1 MARDAF
7 AVALTE
13 FRRWTKTAADRMRAD
28 PAEEIGQIEILLDL
42 MRDYLEID
50 HPADLTPA
58 DLEQLLLRVYP
69 RKITIL
75 DDSQTVDTIPSM
87 SDFIAF
93 LAESGALPAA
103 RARALDRELD
113 LIAPRFGEAVMD
125 PANWGMA
132 RSFVTA
138 MAADGVNFDDEAAV
152 QRWIADYN
160 RGLTENPYDDE
171 DDDQEPVL
179 DLKDAFDLPDELPPV
194 HLPPEAELAAVA
206 RQAPIIAQLAALA
219 AWLGEDGREIGEDGD
234 QLSGDL
240 ADAAAAAA
248 GVDPGEFPYLWD
260 LALESDFADVDDDE
274 LSDGFRA
281 FAGDT
286 ALEWEDC
293 DDAEVLEIWQ
303 LLLASVLDGT
313 LELAAELDLDRS
325 RDLDL
330 TGHGIALITMLFL
343 TSGQG
348 IPVAEASDI
357 LRQIALD
364 ELPPAQTETV
374 WREWVGAHGDP
385 LRLLLRQL
393 AALGSIRLTDEP
405 DKGELILLTPLGRF
419 AVRNQLLD
427 AGVDVPLLP
436 AVEVMTAADLLA
448 MAEGAP
454 EDEFDAT
461 AAEWM
466 GYRTPETSA
475 RELLAAAAETE
486 AAERLIGVAITT
498 ELGAAAEP
506 AWRDCLS
513 QVALRGYAKAA
524 LARLAG
530 QEIPDDLEPADIT
543 WLAADTLAAAGLLDL
558 DAEHDP
564 AELARLLGEVVPR
577 GQEQNAFEAM
587 ARLPH
592 RQVAEVL
599 TVIGRHHPDKK
610 TAKLARRA
618 AYKAGTRQARSTV

>member
-7 AVALTE
+7 AAALTG
-13 FRRWTKTAADRMRAD
+13 FRQWTKTASDRMHAD
-28 PAEEIGQIEILLDL
+28 PAEEIGQIEVLLDL
-42 MRDYLEID
+42 MRDYLEIER
-50 HPADLTPA
+50 PADLTPA
-58 DLEQLLLRVYP
+58 ELEQLLLRIYP

-75 DDSQTVDTIPSM
+75 DESQTVDTIPSV

-103 RARALDRELD
+103 RARALERELG

-132 RSFVTA
+132 RSFVSA

-171 DDDQEPVL
+171 DDDEEPVL
-179 DLKDAFDLPDELPPV
+179 GLKDAFDLPDELPPV
-194 HLPPEAELAAVA
+194 YLPPEAELVAAA
-206 RQAPIIAQLAALA
+206 RQAPIIAQLVALA
-219 AWLGEDGREIGEDGD
+219 AWLGEDGREVGEDGD
-234 QLSGDL
+234 PLPGDL
-240 ADAAAAAA
+240 ADAAAAA

-260 LALESDFADVDDDE
+260 LALESDFVDLDEEEAADGV
-274 LSDGFRA
+274 RA
-281 FAGDT
+281 LAGDT

-303 LLLASVLDGT
+303 LLLPSVLEQT
-313 LELAAELDLDRS
+313 LEVAAELDPDRS

-343 TSGQG
+343 TYGQG
-348 IPVAEASDI
+348 IPVVEASDI
-357 LRQIALD
+357 VRQTALD
-364 ELPPAQTETV
+364 ELPPARAETA

-393 AALGSIRLTDEP
+393 AALGSVRLTDEP
-405 DKGELILLTPLGRF
+405 DEGELILLTPLGRF
-419 AVRNQLLD
+419 AVRNQFLD
-427 AGVDVPLLP
+427 AGVDIPMLP
-436 AVEVMTAADLLA
+436 EVELMTAADLLA
-448 MAEGAP
+448 TATGVP
-454 EDEFDAT
+454 EDEFNAT
-461 AAEWM
+461 TTNWM
-466 GYRTPETSA
+466 GYRTPETAA

-486 AAERLIGVAITT
+486 AAERLISVAVTM

-530 QEIPDDLEPADIT
+530 QEIPDDLEPADIA
-543 WLAADTLAAAGLLDL
+543 WLATDTLAAAGLTDL

-577 GQEQNAFEAM
+577 GEEQNAFEAM

-610 TAKLARRA
+610 TAKLARKA
-618 AYKAGTRQARSTV
+618 AYKAGTRQARSTI

>member
-7 AVALTE
+7 AAALTG
-13 FRRWTKTAADRMRAD
+13 FRLWTKTAADRMRAD
-28 PAEEIGQIEILLDL
+28 PAEEIGQIEVLLDL

-50 HPADLTPA
+50 RPADLTPA
-58 DLEQLLLRVYP
+58 ELEQLLLRVYP

-75 DDSQTVDTIPSM
+75 DESQTVDTIPAM
-87 SDFIAF
+87 SDFITF

-103 RARALDRELD
+103 RARELDRELG

-138 MAADGVNFDDEAAV
+138 MAADGVNFDDEADV
-152 QRWIADYN
+152 QRWMADYN
-160 RGLTENPYDDE
+160 TRLTGSPYDDE

-179 DLKDAFDLPDELPPV
+179 GLKDAFDLPDELPPV
-194 HLPPEAELAAVA
+194 HLPPDAELAAAA
-206 RQAPIIAQLAALA
+206 RQAPIVAQLAALA
-219 AWLGEDGREIGEDGD
+219 GWLGEDGREVGEDGD
-234 QLSGDL
+234 PLPGDL
-240 ADAAAAAA
+240 ADAAAAA
-248 GVDPGEFPYLWD
+248 GVDPGAFPYLWD
-260 LALESDFADVDDDE
+260 LALESDFVDLDDE
-274 LSDGFRA
+274 ELSNGFRA
-281 FAGDT
+281 FAGDI

-303 LLLASVLDGT
+303 LLLASVLERA
-313 LELAAELDLDRS
+313 LEVAAELDPDQS

-330 TGHGIALITMLFL
+330 TGHGLALITMLFL

-357 LRQIALD
+357 VRQTALD
-364 ELPPAQTETV
+364 ELPPARAETA

-405 DKGELILLTPLGRF
+405 DEGELILLTPLGRF
-419 AVRNQLLD
+419 AVRNQLLG

-436 AVEVMTAADLLA
+436 DVEVMAAADLLA
-448 MAEGAP
+448 MAAGAP

-475 RELLAAAAETE
+475 RELLAAAAETD
-486 AAERLIGVAITT
+486 AAERLISVAVTT

-530 QEIPDDLEPADIT
+530 QEIPDDLEPADIA
-543 WLAADTLAAAGLLDL
+543 WLATDTLAAAGLTDL

-592 RQVAEVL
+592 RQVAGVL

-618 AYKAGTRQARSTV
+618 AYKAGTRQARSTI

>member
-1 MARDAF
+1 MAKDAF
-7 AVALTE
+7 AATLTG
-13 FRRWTKTAADRMRAD
+13 FRQWTKTAADRIRAD
-28 PAEEIGQIEILLDL
+28 PAEEIGQVEVLLDL
-42 MRDYLEID
+42 MRDYLELD
-50 HPADLTPA
+50 SPADLTPA

-75 DDSQTVDTIPSM
+75 DESQTVDTIPAM

-93 LAESGALPAA
+93 LAESGALPTA
-103 RARALDRELD
+103 RASALDRELG

-138 MAADGVNFDDEAAV
+138 MAADGVNFDDEADV
-152 QRWIADYN
+152 QRWMADYN
-160 RGLTENPYDDE
+160 TRLTESRYGYE
-171 DDDQEPVL
+171 DDDQEAVL
-179 DLKDAFDLPDELPPV
+179 GLKDAFDLPDELPPV
-194 HLPPEAELAAVA
+194 RLPPDAELAAAA
-206 RQAPIIAQLAALA
+206 RQAPIIAQLVALA
-219 AWLGEDGREIGEDGD
+219 AWLGEDGREVGEDGD
-234 QLSGDL
+234 PLPGDL
-240 ADAAAAAA
+240 ADAAAAA

-260 LALESDFADVDDDE
+260 LALESDFVDVDDEE
-274 LSDGFRA
+274 LSDEIRA
-281 FAGDT
+281 FSGDT
-286 ALEWEDC
+286 ALEWDDC

-303 LLLASVLDGT
+303 LLLASMLERT
-313 LELAAELDLDRS
+313 LEVAAELDPDRS

-348 IPVAEASDI
+348 IPVAEASDVV
-357 LRQIALD
+357 RQTALD
-364 ELPPAQTETV
+364 ELPPTRAETA
-374 WREWVGAHGDP
+374 WREWVDAHGDP
-385 LRLLLRQL
+385 MRLLLRQL
-393 AALGSIRLTDEP
+393 VALGSIRLTDEP
-405 DKGELILLTPLGRF
+405 DIGELILLVPLGRF
-419 AVRNQLLD
+419 AIRNQLLN

-436 AVEVMTAADLLA
+436 DVEVMTAADLLA
-448 MAEGAP
+448 MAAGVP

-475 RELLAAAAETE
+475 RQLLAAAAETE
-486 AAERLIGVAITT
+486 AAERLISVAVTM

-506 AWRDCLS
+506 AWRDCLG
-513 QVALRGYAKAA
+513 QVALRGYAKTA
-524 LARLAG
+524 LTRLAG
-530 QEIPDDLEPADIT
+530 QEIPDDLEPADIA
-543 WLAADTLAAAGLLDL
+543 WLATDTLAAAGVTDL
-558 DAEHDP
+558 AAGHDP
-564 AELARLLGEVVPR
+564 AELARLLGEVVPS

-610 TAKLARRA
+610 TAKQARKA
-618 AYKAGTRQARSTV
+618 AYKAGTRQAQRTT

>member
-7 AVALTE
+7 AAALTG
-13 FRRWTKTAADRMRAD
+13 FRQWTKTASDRMHAD
-28 PAEEIGQIEILLDL
+28 PAEEIGQIEVLLDL
-42 MRDYLEID
+42 MRDYLEIER
-50 HPADLTPA
+50 PADLTPA
-58 DLEQLLLRVYP
+58 ELEQLLLRIYP

-75 DDSQTVDTIPSM
+75 DESQTVDTIPSV

-103 RARALDRELD
+103 RARALERELG

-132 RSFVTA
+132 RSFVSA

-171 DDDQEPVL
+171 DDDEEPVL
-179 DLKDAFDLPDELPPV
+179 GLKDAFDLPDELPPV
-194 HLPPEAELAAVA
+194 YLPPEAELVAAA
-206 RQAPIIAQLAALA
+206 RQAPIIAQLVALA
-219 AWLGEDGREIGEDGD
+219 AWLGEDGREVGEDGD
-234 QLSGDL
+234 PLPGDL
-240 ADAAAAAA
+240 ADAAAAA

-260 LALESDFADVDDDE
+260 LALESDFVDLDEEEAADGV
-274 LSDGFRA
+274 RA
-281 FAGDT
+281 LAGDT

-303 LLLASVLDGT
+303 LLLPSVLEQT
-313 LELAAELDLDRS
+313 LEVAAELDPDRS

-357 LRQIALD
+357 VRQTALD
-364 ELPPAQTETV
+364 ELPPARAETA

-393 AALGSIRLTDEP
+393 AALGSVRLTDEP
-405 DKGELILLTPLGRF
+405 DEGELILLTPLGRF
-419 AVRNQLLD
+419 AVRNQFLD
-427 AGVDVPLLP
+427 AGVDIPMLP
-436 AVEVMTAADLLA
+436 EVELMTAADLLA
-448 MAEGAP
+448 TATGVP
-454 EDEFDAT
+454 EDEFNAT
-461 AAEWM
+461 TTNWM
-466 GYRTPETSA
+466 GYRTPETAA

-486 AAERLIGVAITT
+486 AAERLISVAVTM

-530 QEIPDDLEPADIT
+530 QEIPDDLEPADIA
-543 WLAADTLAAAGLLDL
+543 WLATDTLAAAGLTDL

-577 GQEQNAFEAM
+577 GEEQNAFEAM

-610 TAKLARRA
+610 TAKLARKA
-618 AYKAGTRQARSTV
+618 AYKAGTRQARSTI

>member
-7 AVALTE
+7 AAALTG
-13 FRRWTKTAADRMRAD
+13 FRQWTKTASDRMHAD
-28 PAEEIGQIEILLDL
+28 PAEEIGQIEVLLDL
-42 MRDYLEID
+42 MRDYLEIER
-50 HPADLTPA
+50 PADLTPA
-58 DLEQLLLRVYP
+58 ELEQLLLRIYP

-75 DDSQTVDTIPSM
+75 DESQTVDTIPSV

-103 RARALDRELD
+103 RARALERELG

-160 RGLTENPYDDE
+160 RGLTENPYEDE
-171 DDDQEPVL
+171 DDDEEPVL
-179 DLKDAFDLPDELPPV
+179 GLKDAFGLPDELPPV
-194 HLPPEAELAAVA
+194 YLPPEAELAAAA
-206 RQAPIIAQLAALA
+206 RQAAIIAQLVALA
-219 AWLGEDGREIGEDGD
+219 AWLGEDGREVGEDGD
-234 QLSGDL
+234 PLPGDL
-240 ADAAAAAA
+240 ADAAAAA
-248 GVDPGEFPYLWD
+248 GVDPGDFPYLWD
-260 LALESDFADVDDDE
+260 LALESDFVDLDEEE
-274 LSDGFRA
+274 LSDGVRA
-281 FAGDT
+281 LAGDT

-303 LLLASVLDGT
+303 LLLPSVLEQT
-313 LELAAELDLDRS
+313 LEVAAELDPDRS

-343 TSGQG
+343 TYGQG
-348 IPVAEASDI
+348 IPVVEASDI
-357 LRQIALD
+357 VRQTALD
-364 ELPPAQTETV
+364 ELPPARAETA

-393 AALGSIRLTDEP
+393 AALGSVRLTDEP
-405 DKGELILLTPLGRF
+405 DEGELILLTPLGRF
-419 AVRNQLLD
+419 AVRNQFLD
-427 AGVDVPLLP
+427 AGVDIPLLP
-436 AVEVMTAADLLA
+436 EVELMTAADLLA
-448 MAEGAP
+448 TATGVP
-454 EDEFDAT
+454 EDEFNAT
-461 AAEWM
+461 TTNWM
-466 GYRTPETSA
+466 GYRTPETAA

-486 AAERLIGVAITT
+486 AAERLISVAVTM

-524 LARLAG
+524 LARMAG
-530 QEIPDDLEPADIT
+530 QEIPDDLEPADIA
-543 WLAADTLAAAGLLDL
+543 WLATDTLAAAGLMDL
-558 DAEHDP
+558 DAEHHP

-577 GQEQNAFEAM
+577 GEEQNAFEAM

-618 AYKAGTRQARSTV
+618 AYKAGTRQARSTI

>member
-7 AVALTE
+7 AAALTG
-13 FRRWTKTAADRMRAD
+13 FRQWTKTASDRMHAD
-28 PAEEIGQIEILLDL
+28 PAEEIGQIEVLLDL
-42 MRDYLEID
+42 MRDYLEIER
-50 HPADLTPA
+50 PADLTPA
-58 DLEQLLLRVYP
+58 ELEQLLLRIYP

-75 DDSQTVDTIPSM
+75 DESQTVDTIPSV

-103 RARALDRELD
+103 RARALERELG

-132 RSFVTA
+132 RSFVSA

-171 DDDQEPVL
+171 DDDEEPVL
-179 DLKDAFDLPDELPPV
+179 GLKDAFDLPDELPPV
-194 HLPPEAELAAVA
+194 YLPPEAELVAAA
-206 RQAPIIAQLAALA
+206 RQAPIIAQLVALA
-219 AWLGEDGREIGEDGD
+219 AWLGEDGREVGEDGD
-234 QLSGDL
+234 PLPGDL
-240 ADAAAAAA
+240 ADAAAAA

-260 LALESDFADVDDDE
+260 LALESDFVDLDEEE
-274 LSDGFRA
+274 LSDGVRA
-281 FAGDT
+281 LAGDT
-286 ALEWEDC
+286 ALEWDAC

-303 LLLASVLDGT
+303 LLLPSVLEQT
-313 LELAAELDLDRS
+313 LEVAAELDPDRS

-357 LRQIALD
+357 VRQTALD
-364 ELPPAQTETV
+364 ELPPARAETA

-393 AALGSIRLTDEP
+393 AALGSVRLTDEP
-405 DKGELILLTPLGRF
+405 DEGELILLTPLGRF
-419 AVRNQLLD
+419 AVRNQFLD
-427 AGVDVPLLP
+427 AGVDIPLLP
-436 AVEVMTAADLLA
+436 EVELMTAADLLA
-448 MAEGAP
+448 TATGVP
-454 EDEFDAT
+454 EDEFNAT
-461 AAEWM
+461 TTNWM
-466 GYRTPETSA
+466 GYRTPETAA

-486 AAERLIGVAITT
+486 AAERLISVAVTM

-530 QEIPDDLEPADIT
+530 QEIPDDLEPADIA
-543 WLAADTLAAAGLLDL
+543 WLATDTLAAAGLTDL

-577 GQEQNAFEAM
+577 GEEQNAFEAM

-610 TAKLARRA
+610 TAKLARKA
-618 AYKAGTRQARSTV
+618 AYKAGTRQARSTI

>member
-7 AVALTE
+7 AAALTG
-13 FRRWTKTAADRMRAD
+13 FRLWTKTAADRMRAD
-28 PAEEIGQIEILLDL
+28 PAEEIGQIEVLLDL

-50 HPADLTPA
+50 RPADLTPA
-58 DLEQLLLRVYP
+58 ELEQLLLRVYP

-75 DDSQTVDTIPSM
+75 DESQTVDTIPAM
-87 SDFIAF
+87 SDFITF

-103 RARALDRELD
+103 RARELDRELG

-171 DDDQEPVL
+171 DDDEEPVL
-179 DLKDAFDLPDELPPV
+179 GLKDAFDLPDELPPV
-194 HLPPEAELAAVA
+194 YLPPEAELVAAA
-206 RQAPIIAQLAALA
+206 RQAPIIAQLVALA
-219 AWLGEDGREIGEDGD
+219 AWLGEDGREVGEDGD
-234 QLSGDL
+234 PLPGDL
-240 ADAAAAAA
+240 ADAAAAA

-260 LALESDFADVDDDE
+260 LALESDFVDLDEEEAADGV
-274 LSDGFRA
+274 RA
-281 FAGDT
+281 LAGDT

-303 LLLASVLDGT
+303 LLLPSVLEQT
-313 LELAAELDLDRS
+313 LEVAAELDPDRS

-357 LRQIALD
+357 VRQTALD
-364 ELPPAQTETV
+364 ELPPARAETA

-393 AALGSIRLTDEP
+393 AALGSVRLTDEP
-405 DKGELILLTPLGRF
+405 DEGELILLTPLGRF
-419 AVRNQLLD
+419 AVRNQFLD
-427 AGVDVPLLP
+427 AGVDIPMLP
-436 AVEVMTAADLLA
+436 EVELMTAADLLA
-448 MAEGAP
+448 TATGVP
-454 EDEFDAT
+454 EDEFNAT
-461 AAEWM
+461 TTNWM
-466 GYRTPETSA
+466 GYRTPETAA

-486 AAERLIGVAITT
+486 AAERLISVAVTM

-530 QEIPDDLEPADIT
+530 QEIPDDLEPADIA
-543 WLAADTLAAAGLLDL
+543 WLATDTLAAAGLTDL

-577 GQEQNAFEAM
+577 GEEQNAFEAM

-610 TAKLARRA
+610 TAKLARKA
-618 AYKAGTRQARSTV
+618 AYKAGTRQARSTI

>member
-7 AVALTE
+7 AAAMTE

-28 PAEEIGQIEILLDL
+28 PAEEIGQIEVLLDL
-42 MRDYLEID
+42 MRDYLEIER
-50 HPADLTPA
+50 PADLTPA
-58 DLEQLLLRVYP
+58 GLEQLLLRVYP

-75 DDSQTVDTIPSM
+75 DESQTVDTIPSM

-103 RARALDRELD
+103 RARALDRELG

-138 MAADGVNFDDEAAV
+138 MAADGVNFDDEADV
-152 QRWIADYN
+152 QRWMADYN
-160 RGLTENPYDDE
+160 RGLTGSPYDDE
-171 DDDQEPVL
+171 DDEDLVL

-194 HLPPEAELAAVA
+194 HLPSEAELAATA
-206 RQAPIIAQLAALA
+206 RHAPIIAQLVALA
-219 AWLGEDGREIGEDGD
+219 GWLGEDGHGVGEEGD
-234 QLSGDL
+234 PLPGDR
-240 ADAAAAAA
+240 AGAAAAAR
-248 GVDPGEFPYLWD
+248 VDPGEFPYLWD
-260 LALESDFADVDDDE
+260 LALESGFVDLDDEE
-274 LSDGFRA
+274 LSDGVRA
-281 FAGDT
+281 LAGDA
-286 ALEWEDC
+286 ALEWEEC

-303 LLLASVLDGT
+303 LLLASVLGRT
-313 LELAAELDLDRS
+313 LEVAAELDPDRS

-330 TGHGIALITMLFL
+330 IGHGIALITMLFL
-343 TSGQG
+343 TAGQG
-348 IPVAEASDI
+348 IPVAEASDVV
-357 LRQIALD
+357 RQTALD
-364 ELPPAQTETV
+364 ELPPAQAETV

-405 DKGELILLTPLGRF
+405 DKGELVLLTPLGRF

-436 AVEVMTAADLLA
+436 DVETMTAADLLA
-448 MAEGAP
+448 MAGGVP

-461 AAEWM
+461 VTEWM

-475 RELLAAAAETE
+475 RDLLAAAAETE
-486 AAERLIGVAITT
+486 AAERLIGVAITM

-513 QVALRGYAKAA
+513 QVALRGYAKAT

-530 QEIPDDLEPADIT
+530 QEIPDDLEPADIA
-543 WLAADTLAAAGLLDL
+543 WLATDTLAAAGVTDL

-610 TAKLARRA
+610 TAKLARKA
-618 AYKAGTRQARSTV
+618 AYKAGTRQARSTI

>member
-7 AVALTE
+7 TAALTE

-50 HPADLTPA
+50 RPADLTPA
-58 DLEQLLLRVYP
+58 GLEQLLLRVYP

-75 DDSQTVDTIPSM
+75 DESQTVDTIPAM

-103 RARALDRELD
+103 RAGALDRELG

-160 RGLTENPYDDE
+160 GGLTGSPYDDDDE
-171 DDDQEPVL
+171 DDFVF

-194 HLPPEAELAAVA
+194 HLPSEAELAAAA
-206 RQAPIIAQLAALA
+206 RQAPIIAQLVTLA
-219 AWLGEDGREIGEDGD
+219 GWLGEDGREVGEDGD
-234 QLSGDL
+234 PLPDDL
-240 ADAAAAAA
+240 ADAAAAA

-260 LALESDFADVDDDE
+260 LALESDFVDLDDEE
-274 LSDGFRA
+274 LSDGVRA
-281 FAGDT
+281 LAGDA

-293 DDAEVLEIWQ
+293 DDTEVLEVWQ
-303 LLLASVLDGT
+303 LLLASVLGGT
-313 LELAAELDLDRS
+313 LEVAAELDPDRS

-330 TGHGIALITMLFL
+330 IGHGIALITMLFL
-343 TSGQG
+343 TGGQG

-357 LRQIALD
+357 MRQTALD
-364 ELPPAQTETV
+364 ELPPAQAETV

-393 AALGSIRLTDEP
+393 TTLGSIRLTDEP
-405 DKGELILLTPLGRF
+405 DKSELILLTPLGRF

-427 AGVDVPLLP
+427 ADVDVPLLP
-436 AVEVMTAADLLA
+436 DIEMMTAADLLA
-448 MAEGAP
+448 MAAGVP

-461 AAEWM
+461 TAEWM
-466 GYRTPETSA
+466 AYRTPENSA

-486 AAERLIGVAITT
+486 AAERLVGVAITM

-530 QEIPDDLEPADIT
+530 QEIPDNLEAADIA
-543 WLAADTLAAAGLLDL
+543 WLATDTLAAAGLTDP

-564 AELARLLGEVVPR
+564 TELARLLGEVVPR
-577 GQEQNAFEAM
+577 GQEQDAFEAM

-610 TAKLARRA
+610 TAKLARKA
-618 AYKAGTRQARSTV
+618 AYKAGTRQARSTG